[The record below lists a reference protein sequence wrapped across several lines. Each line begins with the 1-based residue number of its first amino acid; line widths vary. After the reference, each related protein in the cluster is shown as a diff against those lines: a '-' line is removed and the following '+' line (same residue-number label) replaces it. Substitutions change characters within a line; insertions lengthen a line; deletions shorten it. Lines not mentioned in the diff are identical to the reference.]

1 MKTSFE
7 LDRIIRDLLVRSQVA
22 ISGGIYYQNDRPD
35 GSMKEDIVVN
45 TIATT
50 QDSLPQLATSNI
62 NIYVTDVR
70 LKIGG
75 VEQLKPNRVR
85 LEELTRSVLEV
96 LRKARVEGLLF
107 SAEGQAILQESSVD
121 QHYSNIRITWN
132 IQID

>member
-22 ISGGIYYQNDRPD
+22 INGGIYYQNDRPD

-50 QDSLPQLATSNI
+50 QESLPQLATSNI
-62 NIYVTDVR
+62 NIYVADIR
-70 LKIGG
+70 LKIDG

-85 LEELTRSVLEV
+85 LEELTKSVLET
-96 LRKARVEGLLF
+96 LRRARVEGLLL
-107 SAEGQAILQESSVD
+107 SAEGQAILQESSVG

>member
-1 MKTSFE
+1 M
-7 LDRIIRDLLVRSQVA
+7 VRSQVA
-22 ISGGIYYQNDRPD
+22 INGGIYYQNDRPD

-50 QDSLPQLATSNI
+50 QESLPQLATSNI
-62 NIYVTDVR
+62 NIYVADIR
-70 LKIGG
+70 LKIDG

-85 LEELTRSVLEV
+85 LEELTKSVLKT
-96 LRKARVEGLLF
+96 LRRARVEGLLL
-107 SAEGQAILQESSVD
+107 SAEGQAILQESSVG

>member
-22 ISGGIYYQNDRPD
+22 ISGCIYYQNDRPD

-50 QDSLPQLATSNI
+50 QESLPQLATSNI

-85 LEELTRSVLEV
+85 LEELTKSVLEV
-96 LRKARVEGLLF
+96 LSKARVEGLLF
-107 SAEGQAILQESSVD
+107 SAEGQAILQESSVG